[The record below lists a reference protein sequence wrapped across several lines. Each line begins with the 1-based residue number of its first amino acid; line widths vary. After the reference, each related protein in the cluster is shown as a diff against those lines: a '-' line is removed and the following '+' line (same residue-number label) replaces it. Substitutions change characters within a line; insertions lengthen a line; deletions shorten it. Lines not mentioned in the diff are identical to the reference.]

1 MTRRGGRRGRRRRPG
16 PRPGPSA
23 PAPAAP
29 RRARGRC
36 RCGAVGRPAGSSRP
50 GSGSPVSSSG
60 RRGRAAGQ
68 ARRQQAPDAGRE
80 QHELVA
86 RCAPVGLGAAAREAR
101 QDELGDGGGE
111 PAVHLGL
118 RQLEDAGAGGVRD
131 LEARDGVGGGA
142 VRGRGHGEDRQP
154 DRAAAL
160 ERGRRDE
167 REVDVD
173 DDLGVDDPHPLQ
185 LQLLARA
192 AQPLLVG
199 QEEQQLA
206 TEARVALHP
215 EIADAELLDRHLL
228 DALPQPAGG
237 RARLPGQRAFVHGR
251 RLRARRRQPHRS
263 ATGRPV
269 RVVDPVPD
277 PCSAGHRTFG
287 RTRTRPIG
295 RSSPPVGRM
304 SADLWTSV
312 QSRYTL

>member
-1 MTRRGGRRGRRRRPG
+1 MSSSRSSRG
-16 PRPGPSA
+16 A
-23 PAPAAP
+23 LPARPAA
-29 RRARGRC
+29 
-36 RCGAVGRPAGSSRP
+36 SRP
-50 GSGSPVSSSG
+50 
-60 RRGRAAGQ
+60 
-68 ARRQQAPDAGRE
+68 PDAGRE
-80 QHELVA
+80 EHELVA

-101 QDELGDGGGE
+101 QDELGDGRGE
-111 PAVHLGL
+111 PAVHLRL
-118 RQLEDAGAGGVRD
+118 RQLEDAGAGRVRD

-192 AQPLLVG
+192 AQPFLVA
-199 QEEQQLA
+199 QQEQQLA

-251 RLRARRRQPHRS
+251 RLRARRRHRQVRHRS
-263 ATGRPV
+263 PRPC
-269 RVVDPVPD
+269 R
-277 PCSAGHRTFG
+277 
-287 RTRTRPIG
+287 
-295 RSSPPVGRM
+295 RSG
-304 SADLWTSV
+304 A
-312 QSRYTL
+312 